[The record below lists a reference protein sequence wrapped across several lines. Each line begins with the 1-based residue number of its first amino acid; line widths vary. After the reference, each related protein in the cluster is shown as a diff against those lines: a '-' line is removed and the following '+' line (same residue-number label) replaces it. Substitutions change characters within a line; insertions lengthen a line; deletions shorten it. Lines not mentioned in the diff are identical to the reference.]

1 MLWVERSVPSG
12 GAPTVDLFDSRGV
25 RRRSVVLPAGRR
37 LVAVGTRGAYL
48 AAVDDDG
55 VERLER
61 YVVGGGGA
69 TK

>member
-1 MLWVERSVPSG
+1 M
-12 GAPTVDLFDSRGV
+12 
-25 RRRSVVLPAGRR
+25 LPAGRR